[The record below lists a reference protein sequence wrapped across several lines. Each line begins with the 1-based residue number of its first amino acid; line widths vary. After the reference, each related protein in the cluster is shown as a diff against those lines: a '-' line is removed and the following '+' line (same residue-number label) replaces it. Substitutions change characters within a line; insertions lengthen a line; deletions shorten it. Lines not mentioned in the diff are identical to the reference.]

1 MPSAQRSYLY
11 LYIAGKGKP
20 GNSFAGIG
28 RYEFWVPGL
37 AKDTGK
43 RVIFCSV
50 RIIFVPG
57 TKPKNKNFP
66 RGAFFFSGMG
76 PMPRGGRAIWGA
88 TRGYRRANRTLRRP
102 DQPYTAWHGHWFRHC
117 PPAITG
123 ASTPLHSAI
132 LPPSPQPPLPTQST
146 EAPHLPSRVLGRN
159 LGSRGALLG
168 LRPAIERTQRAQ
180 TNQPTPVA

>member
-1 MPSAQRSYLY
+1 MA
-11 LYIAGKGKP
+11 
-20 GNSFAGIG
+20 
-28 RYEFWVPGL
+28 
-37 AKDTGK
+37 
-43 RVIFCSV
+43 
-50 RIIFVPG
+50 
-57 TKPKNKNFP
+57 
-66 RGAFFFSGMG
+66 

-117 PPAITG
+117 PPVITG
-123 ASTPLHSAI
+123 ASPPLHSAI

-159 LGSRGALLG
+159 LGSRGSLLG

-180 TNQPTPVA
+180 TNQPTPVALGAREDTFFHFAHAADYGSYGPPRYDTEDGSMGKLGIQRAQIGPYVPPRRRIWLGLA